1 MSARQTAGDVLGA
14 LMAAYKLN
22 GRGVAAK
29 LGIDPMQISRIR
41 RGVLPIS
48 PRNAALL
55 GRFFGT
61 GALFWLEL
69 QAKDDAHQLENNRK
83 KYGDLQDLLS
93 TIRPISEKSSV

>member
-1 MSARQTAGDVLGA
+1 MSTRQTAGDVLSA

-22 GRGVAAK
+22 ARQVAAT

-41 RGVLPIS
+41 RSILPIS

-55 GRFFGT
+55 GRYFGT

-69 QAKDDAHQLENNRK
+69 QAKDDAHRLETDRK
-83 KYGDLQDLLS
+83 KYGDLQDLLP
-93 TIRPISEKSSV
+93 TIRPISEKNSV